1 MTHCLA
7 LRPSGAAQSMS
18 THLKER
24 RAYSKATTKT
34 GAVSGRLAGFGF
46 FVIVAFS
53 TSTQSTRPLPWR
65 RRAAL
70 ETGRRTLPLDN
81 GPGQLKYQHG

>member
-1 MTHCLA
+1 VSDGPASNDQIGRPATVMTHCLA

-34 GAVSGRLAGFGF
+34 GAVSGRLAGLGF

-53 TSTQSTRPLPWR
+53 TPTQSTRLP
-65 RRAAL
+65 
-70 ETGRRTLPLDN
+70 D
-81 GPGQLKYQHG
+81 

>member
-18 THLKER
+18 THWKER

-34 GAVSGRLAGFGF
+34 GAVSGLLAGFGC
-46 FVIVAFS
+46 FVIVAL
-53 TSTQSTRPLPWR
+53 STQRKARARP
-65 RRAAL
+65 
-70 ETGRRTLPLDN
+70 TGTVS
-81 GPGQLKYQHG
+81 G